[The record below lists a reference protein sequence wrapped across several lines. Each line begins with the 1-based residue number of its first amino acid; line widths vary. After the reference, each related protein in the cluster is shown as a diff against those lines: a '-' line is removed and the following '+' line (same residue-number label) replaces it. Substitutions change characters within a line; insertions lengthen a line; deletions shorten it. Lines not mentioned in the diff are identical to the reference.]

1 MPNINN
7 TYFCTYFNLICRYTY
22 L

>member
-22 L
+22 I